1 MMVNNE
7 ALNGSIIASLT
18 QTLHQ
23 AIGSMKV
30 IPRLVER
37 VVSEEMW
44 QKYIQ
49 KPTGKVIEHASFR
62 ELVEAPLLDGLGTS
76 VEELKQI
83 RDQLDELIRLI
94 ECSV

>member
-18 QTLHQ
+18 QT
-23 AIGSMKV
+23 IGSMKV